1 MIFEDLF
8 LFVLFLCWGSFL
20 NVVGHRI
27 VHDNPD
33 FLKRSHCPKCEH
45 VLYWY
50 ELIPLLSFFLNLG
63 KCRHCEASISF
74 LYPIIEL
81 LSAISLFF
89 LYYFFSFYLFL
100 AYFFYFSLLI
110 ITIRSDLEYLLVSS
124 VVTLYTIPIPFVLS
138 YFHYIPITLVDSLLG
153 AFSGYLCLWSIGK
166 LFFWWTGRD
175 GIGEGDFEVLALI
188 GAWTGVLGCWFS
200 MTVGSIIG
208 VISGITLQTYQKNA
222 ADLKIP
228 FAPCLAAASMIFV
241 FYAKHILYYL
251 FF

>member
-1 MIFEDLF
+1 MMVEDVF
-8 LFVLFLCWGSFL
+8 LFILFLCWGSFL

-27 VHDNPD
+27 TQDNPD
-33 FLKRSHCPKCEH
+33 FFKRSHCPKCQH

-63 KCRHCEASISF
+63 KCRHCEQSISF

-81 LSAISLFF
+81 LSVVSLSF

-124 VVTLYTIPIPFVLS
+124 AVTLYTIPIPFILS
-138 YFHYIPITLVDSLLG
+138 YLQYIPITFFDSLLG

-166 LFFWWTGRD
+166 LFFWWTARD
-175 GIGEGDFEVLALI
+175 GIGEGDFELLALI
-188 GAWTGVLGCWFS
+188 GAWTGMLGCWFS
-200 MTVGSIIG
+200 VTLGSIIG
-208 VISGITLQTYQKNA
+208 VMSGITLQTYQKT

-228 FAPCLAAASMIFV
+228 FAPCLAAGSMIFV
-241 FYAKHILYYL
+241 FYAKHIMYYL
-251 FF
+251 FY